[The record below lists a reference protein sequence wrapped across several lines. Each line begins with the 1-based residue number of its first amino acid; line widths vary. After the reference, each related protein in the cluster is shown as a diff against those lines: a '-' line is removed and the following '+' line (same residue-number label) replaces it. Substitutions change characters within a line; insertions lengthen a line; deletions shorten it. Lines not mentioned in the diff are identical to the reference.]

1 MEKDI
6 NAKNFNTHSDPNDIK
21 GIVTDKTVT
30 LYNLARKYLKEVK
43 RTTYSKLLL
52 QIGFEFGDCTVMDCT
67 KAVMRL
73 RDDKD
78 IIIEGCIYPAQG
90 PEVYNVVIRYE
101 EPKKNPRDDSL
112 PAYVECIRYL
122 RSKFPNMIID
132 LEPEIASSTSA
143 TANKLAITSKKCPV
157 CGELMYVDTGVV
169 LTSNP
174 PQHKFICKICK
185 HTETSRYENDVTF
198 GFGTTVSFGS
208 YADAERVFG
217 LAKSTCEHLSSTV
230 SDLADEL
237 KEKSTTS
244 GIIDAESKRTGKHPA
259 DVAIDLIK
267 KM

>member
-21 GIVTDKTVT
+21 GIVTDKIET

-43 RTTYSKLLL
+43 KTTYLRLIM
-52 QIGFEFGDCTVMDCT
+52 QIGFDFGDCTFEDCA
-67 KAVMRL
+67 KAIMRL
-73 RDDKD
+73 RNDKD
-78 IIIEGCIYPAQG
+78 IIIEGCIYPIQQS
-90 PEVYNVVIRYE
+90 PEIDNVVIRYE

-132 LEPEIASSTSA
+132 LEPEITSSTSV

-198 GFGTTVSFGS
+198 GFGT
-208 YADAERVFG
+208 
-217 LAKSTCEHLSSTV
+217 STV
-230 SDLADEL
+230 GFGIAANPI
-237 KEKSTTS
+237 S
-244 GIIDAESKRTGKHPA
+244 GANTIGEIIDAELKRTGKHPA